1 MRLYF
6 LLFFAAILFACNN
19 QQSSVT
25 ETITETDSLAN
36 TGIDNVV
43 LNTSYDVTQL
53 KGLYSGLF
61 DGTPISI
68 SINYVSGKNVSG
80 YNVHKGLKRNVRGTL
95 EPMGSQ
101 FKLMLDEPGSNKY
114 DGHFELFVDTASY
127 KGQGTWTPKNDP
139 DLKKKTFTF
148 ARQQKVEYNELAASW
163 GDTLN
168 RTMVLK
174 EDGAAVFNYY
184 TNKGTPQEQLES
196 FGGNWQQKND
206 SILVY
211 WQPNTVFPSRR
222 SGFRIIYDRAEGD
235 TTTYLSGLRGEKMN
249 WYNEAP

>member
-1 MRLYF
+1 MRLF
-6 LLFFAAILFACNN
+6 FFLFFAFAVFACNN
-19 QQSSVT
+19 NQSSTT
-25 ETITETDSLAN
+25 ETVAETDSLAN
-36 TGIDNVV
+36 TDIDNVV
-43 LNTSYDVTQL
+43 LNTNYDVTKL
-53 KGLYSGLF
+53 KGIYSGLF

-68 SINYVSGKNVSG
+68 SVNYVSGKNVSG
-80 YNVHKGLKRNVRGTL
+80 YNVHKGLKRNIRGTL

-148 ARQQKVEYNELAASW
+148 ARQKNVEYNDLAATW
-163 GDTLN
+163 GDSLN
-168 RTMVLK
+168 RTMELK
-174 EDGAAVFNYY
+174 VDGAAVFSYY

-196 FGGNWQQKND
+196 FGGNWQQKQD
-206 SILVY
+206 SVFVY

-222 SGFRIIYDRAEGD
+222 SGFRIMYEKVEGD
-235 TTTYLSGLRGEKMN
+235 TAKYLNGLHGEKVDWFN
-249 WYNEAP
+249 AAP

>member
-1 MRLYF
+1 MRLT
-6 LLFFAAILFACNN
+6 LFVFTISMLAACNN
-19 QQSSVT
+19 KQSATAETVT
-25 ETITETDSLAN
+25 GTDSLAN

-43 LNTSYDVTQL
+43 LNTSYDVTKL
-53 KGLYSGLF
+53 KGLYSGSF

-114 DGHFELFVDTASY
+114 DGHFELFVDTGSY
-127 KGQGTWTPKNDP
+127 KGQGTWEPKNDP

-148 ARQQKVEYNELAASW
+148 ARQQKQEYNELATTW
-163 GDTLN
+163 NDTLS
-168 RTMVLK
+168 RTMELK
-174 EDGAAVFNYY
+174 EDGAAIFNYY
-184 TNKGTPQEQLES
+184 VGKGTPQEQLES
-196 FGGNWQQKND
+196 FGGNWQQKKD

-211 WQPNTVFPSRR
+211 WQPNTLFPSRR
-222 SGFRIIYDRAEGD
+222 SGFRMMYEKAEND
-235 TTTYLSGLRGEKMN
+235 TLRYLSGLHGEKMD
-249 WYNEAP
+249 WYNGAP

>member
-1 MRLYF
+1 MRVSLF
-6 LLFFAAILFACNN
+6 TFFAVVVFACNN
-19 QQSSVT
+19 KESSITET
-25 ETITETDSLAN
+25 ETITDSLAN

-43 LNTSYDVTQL
+43 LNTSYDVMQL

-95 EPMGSQ
+95 EPMGSL
-101 FKLMLDEPGSNKY
+101 FKLMLDEPGSNQY

-139 DLKKKTFTF
+139 YLKKKNFTF

-163 GDTLN
+163 GDTLS

-174 EDGAAVFNYY
+174 EDGAAIFNYY

-196 FGGNWQQKND
+196 FGGNWQQKKD
-206 SILVY
+206 SVLVY

-222 SGFRIIYDRAEGD
+222 SGFRIMYDRAEGD
-235 TTTYLSGLRGEKMN
+235 TITYLSGLRGEKAD